1 MPLRTFFWRE
11 YLKKDRGGHHMAV
24 LTRRSRKFAVTVIVF
39 TLCVVS
45 SMGLGPVRGHAAIV
59 GALDFSRGSM
69 MEGNGNGIEAPL
81 GAALSTARSL
91 PLPVMSIVAG
101 IGRVGA
107 SLNPLLTVP
116 LIAGDPGDSV
126 SEESGNI
133 FGGVFLDLSWGRTVA
148 FMQPFVMMAGDRG
161 GGARKAMAKQVP
173 IPAAIILFGSGLCG
187 IVGIV
192 VRREKPVKRQD
203 FESGASICPSQI
215 TRSCEV
221 FLLSSDRIFSSNLE
235 EQLQRAGYQCRAAAS
250 SVAELLEWARHRP
263 PALVLVDRR
272 VTDWDI
278 LRTEQAIAHVPILT
292 LIPHEM
298 METDE
303 DIVADLERGA
313 DGVYSCRDGRKL
325 FLAMIGAYCRRAGH
339 DMARRGVY
347 QLGDVQLD
355 ADTHELTIGSETI
368 HLSAKQ
374 FAILQVFMSAPCKV
388 FAREELIGLV
398 WGPGFAVGEH
408 TLDVHIHALRKLLS
422 RDADHGCE
430 IVAIKGVGF
439 KLKVRYSSES
449 AAGRNIE
456 SLSRTALAQSTQRG
470 EFDDPLRDRRRCAEA
485 PSEAGVTFLKRASRR
500 NRFGTLSRSNR
511 RPSATRCA

>member
-1 MPLRTFFWRE
+1 MIP
-11 YLKKDRGGHHMAV
+11 
-24 LTRRSRKFAVTVIVF
+24 RRSRKFAGTVIAF
-39 TLCVVS
+39 ALCLTS
-45 SMGLGPVRGHAAIV
+45 SMGLDPARGHAAIV
-59 GALDFSRGSM
+59 GALDFSRGAM
-69 MEGNGNGIEAPL
+69 MEGNGNGIEAPS

-107 SLNPLLTVP
+107 LWNPLPAVP
-116 LIAGDPGDSV
+116 LTAGDLGDGA
-126 SEESGNI
+126 SEESGNV
-133 FGGVFLDLSWGRTVA
+133 FGSVSSGFSWERTVA
-148 FMQPFVMMAGDRG
+148 FMQPFVMTAGDRG
-161 GGARKAMAKQVP
+161 GAARKTTTEQVP
-173 IPAAIILFGSGLCG
+173 IPASIILFGSGLCG
-187 IVGIV
+187 IIGIV
-192 VRREKPVKRQD
+192 VRREGVVKRQD
-203 FESGASICPSQI
+203 VGSGASALPSEVI
-215 TRSCEV
+215 RSFGV
-221 FLLSSDRIFSSNLE
+221 FLLSSDRSFSSDLE
-235 EQLQRAGYQCRAAAS
+235 GQIQRSGYQCRTAA

-374 FAILQVFMSAPCKV
+374 FAILQVFMSAPSRV

-422 RDADHGCE
+422 RDADRGCE

-449 AAGRNIE
+449 AGRNIE
-456 SLSRTALAQSTQRG
+456 SLSRIALAKSAQCG
-470 EFDDPLRDRRRCAEA
+470 EFDDPLRGRRKYAEA

>member
-1 MPLRTFFWRE
+1 
-11 YLKKDRGGHHMAV
+11 MAMIP
-24 LTRRSRKFAVTVIVF
+24 RRSRKFAVTVIAF
-39 TLCVVS
+39 ALCS
-45 SMGLGPVRGHAAIV
+45 ALSMGLGPARGHAAIV
-59 GALDFSRGSM
+59 GALDFARGSM
-69 MEGNGNGIEAPL
+69 TEGNGNGIGTSAGNVL
-81 GAALSTARSL
+81 SAAWSF
-91 PLPVMSIVAG
+91 PLPVMSSFVG

-107 SLNPLLTVP
+107 SLNPLLAIP
-116 LIAGDPGDSV
+116 LTAGELGDGV
-126 SEESGNI
+126 SGESETI
-133 FGGVFLDLSWGRTVA
+133 FGRLSFGVSWGRTVA
-148 FMQPFVMMAGDRG
+148 LVQPFVMTAGDRG
-161 GGARKAMAKQVP
+161 GGGMVRKATTEQVP

-187 IVGIV
+187 IIGIV
-192 VRREKPVKRQD
+192 VRREGPVKRQD
-203 FESGASICPSQI
+203 FGAGASALPSEVI
-215 TRSCEV
+215 RSFGV
-221 FLLSSDRIFSSNLE
+221 FLLSSDRSFSADLE
-235 EQLQRAGYQCRAAAS
+235 EQVRRSGYQCRAAA

-272 VTDWDI
+272 VADWDI
-278 LRTEQAIAHVPILT
+278 LRTEQAIAHVPILA

-313 DGVYSCRDGRKL
+313 DGVYPCRDGQKL

-347 QLGDVQLD
+347 QIGDVQLD

-374 FAILQVFMSAPCKV
+374 FAILRVFMSAPSKV

-408 TLDVHIHALRKLLS
+408 TLDVHIHALRKLLN

-485 PSEAGVTFLKRASRR
+485 PVQAGVAFLKRASRR
-500 NRFGTLSRSNR
+500 NRFETFSRGNR
-511 RPSATRCA
+511 RRSATRCA